1 MTLHPAAGPLKG
13 QVEVPGDKSI
23 GHRSLI
29 LGALADGPSTVTGL
43 SAGADVASTRRCLEA
58 LGVRFEDLGP
68 GAVRVHGT
76 GLDGLTEPAGPLDAG
91 NSGTTV
97 RLLAGVV
104 AGRGFPVTF
113 TGDASLSRR
122 PMARVATPLR
132 RMGAL
137 VEGTDRGGSLTLPL
151 TVTGA
156 GLQAIHY
163 ESPVASAQVKSCVLL
178 AGLRAIGRTAVSEPA
193 PSRDHTERML
203 AAMGAPLTVDGPT
216 VRLEGPVARLAPVD
230 RVVPGD
236 PSSAAFLVAAACLVP
251 GSEVRVENV
260 CLNPTRIAFVD
271 ALRKL
276 GADVAVEDA
285 REVGGEPVGTLVAR
299 YAGRLRGVD
308 LEGADV
314 AGLIDE
320 VPVLAAVAAA
330 GRGLHALRRGGGAAG
345 QGVRPHRHHLRA
357 ARPLRG
363 RHRGA
368 VGRLRGPRARGA
380 AAGARDHPHPR
391 RPPHRPHRGGAGAG
405 GGRAHGARRPGV
417 HGRELPRVPGGAPPP
432 LGLTGEDPGAGARP
446 GRGAHRPGDQEI
458 ASNRPAAPWPPP
470 MHIVTIA

>member
-320 VPVLAAVAAA
+320 VPVLAAVAALAEGSTRFA
-330 GRGLHALRRGGGAAG
+330 GVGELRVKESDRIATTCELLARFGVATEARSGGF
-345 QGVRPHRHHLRA
+345 V
-357 ARPLRG
+357 
-363 RHRGA
+363 
-368 VGRLRGPRARGA
+368 
-380 AAGARDHPHPR
+380 
-391 RPPHRPHRGGAGAG
+391 
-405 GGRAHGARRPGV
+405 V
-417 HGRELPRVPGGAPPP
+417 HGREGPLPAPGTIRTHGDHRIA
-432 LGLTGEDPGAGARP
+432 LTAAVLALVADGPTELDDPGCMDVSFP
-446 GRGAHRPGDQEI
+446 GFPEVLLRLSA
-458 ASNRPAAPWPPP
+458 
-470 MHIVTIA
+470 

>member
-13 QVEVPGDKSI
+13 RVTVPGDKSI

-68 GAVRVHGT
+68 GAVRVHGV
-76 GLDGLTEPAGPLDAG
+76 GLEGFTEPTGSLDAG

-122 PMARVATPLR
+122 PMGRVAAPLK
-132 RMGAL
+132 RMGAI
-137 VEGTDRGGSLTLPL
+137 VEGTELAGKLLLPM
-151 TVTGA
+151 TIAGA

-163 ESPVASAQVKSCVLL
+163 ESPLASAQVKSCVLL

-193 PSRDHTERML
+193 LSRDHTERML

-236 PSSAAFLVAAACLVP
+236 PSSAAFLIAAACLVP

-260 CLNPTRIAFVD
+260 CVNPTRVAFVD
-271 ALRKL
+271 ALRKM
-276 GADVAVEDA
+276 GADVTAEDT

-299 YAGRLRGVD
+299 YAGRLTGVD

-320 VPVLAAVAAA
+320 VPILAAVAALAEGATRFA
-330 GRGLHALRRGGGAAG
+330 GVGELRVKESDRIATTCEMLSRF
-345 QGVRPHRHHLRA
+345 GVA
-357 ARPLRG
+357 TEENATG
-363 RHRGA
+363 FA
-368 VGRLRGPRARGA
+368 
-380 AAGARDHPHPR
+380 
-391 RPPHRPHRGGAGAG
+391 
-405 GGRAHGARRPGV
+405 V
-417 HGRELPRVPGGAPPP
+417 HGREGPLKAPGTVRTHGDHRIALTAAVLALVADGPTELDDASCMDVSFPGFGEVLRGLGAPGP
-432 LGLTGEDPGAGARP
+432 L
-446 GRGAHRPGDQEI
+446 
-458 ASNRPAAPWPPP
+458 
-470 MHIVTIA
+470 